1 MESNSSPRK
10 IFTGLNLEIWGVR
23 ISALATVATGILNL
37 LSAVRPA
44 LRDRLAVV
52 RAILPLEILHGSRIA
67 SALAGFAL
75 ILLAA
80 SLWRRKRNAWLMIVV
95 LLVISTVTHLVKGL
109 DFEEASVSLALLLL
123 LILLRNSFFAASD
136 RPSLRQGL
144 YVLLV
149 AFIFTLGYGTAGF
162 YLLDRHFS
170 VHFGLMDSI
179 RQTVLMFTSFTDPGL
194 EPITGFG
201 RYFADSIYVIA
212 IVSLG
217 FALLM
222 LIRPVLVR
230 EQATEE
236 ERQRAENIIRRYGHT
251 ALARPALFDDK
262 SCFFY
267 SDNTL
272 ISYAARG
279 RGALVLGDP
288 IGPQNEIAPAVNV
301 FKDYCARNDWTPAF
315 TSVMPENLAAYKAA
329 GLSITCIGYEA
340 IVSLKSYTLEGSEN
354 KNVRN
359 AVNRMEHLGYRVEVH
374 QPPHGNDLLHA
385 LHKVSDNWLA
395 AQSGGEMHFSVG
407 WFDES
412 YLGEGPLVVVYAQDG
427 NPTAFANLVT
437 EYRKNELTLDL
448 MRHLQRVENG
458 TMEFLF
464 ARMLQ
469 WAGEKGYDSFS
480 LGLSALVGIGEKPD
494 DPRIERALHT
504 ISEYISRFYNY
515 KGLHNF
521 KEKFHPN
528 WEPRYIA
535 YPGAANLPIV
545 LNTLLKVHSGNN
557 FLWKYLGSKS

>member
-1 MESNSSPRK
+1 MENNPK
-10 IFTGLNLEIWGVR
+10 HNKLFTGLNLEIWGVR
-23 ISALATVATGILNL
+23 ISALFTVMIGVINL

-44 LRDRLAVV
+44 LHDRLAVM

-75 ILLAA
+75 LLLAG
-80 SLWRRKRNAWLMIVV
+80 SLWRRKRNAWFMIVI
-95 LLVISTVTHLVKGL
+95 LLVVSIVAHLAKGL

-123 LILLRNSFFAASD
+123 LVLLRNSFFAASD
-136 RPSLRQGL
+136 RPSLRQGFN
-144 YVLLV
+144 VLMA
-149 AFIFTLGYGTAGF
+149 AFAFTLVYGTAGF

-170 VHFGLMDSI
+170 VRFGLLDGI

-212 IVSLG
+212 FASLG

-222 LIRPVLVR
+222 VIRPVLVR
-230 EQATEE
+230 EPATQG
-236 ERQRAENIIRRYGHT
+236 EREHAETIVRKYGYT

-262 SCFFY
+262 SYFFY
-267 SDNTL
+267 SNGTV
-272 ISYAARG
+272 IAYTAHG

-288 IGPQNEIAPAVNV
+288 IGPLKEAPAAIRA
-301 FKDYCARNDWTPAF
+301 FKDFCTRNDWDPAF
-315 TSVMPENLAAYKAA
+315 TSAMPEYLDMYKAA
-329 GLSITCIGYEA
+329 GLSTLCIGYEA
-340 IVSLKSYTLEGSEN
+340 IVDLKNFTLEGSEH

-359 AVNRMEHLGYRVEVH
+359 AVNRMDHLGYRFEVRL
-374 QPPHGNDLLHA
+374 PPQDDELIVA

-395 AQSGGEMHFSVG
+395 GQSGGEMHFSVG

-412 YLGEGPLVVVYAQDG
+412 YIRESPVVVVVAPDG
-427 NPTAFANLVT
+427 APTAFANLVT
-437 EYRKNELTLDL
+437 EYQKNELTLDL

-464 ARMLQ
+464 AGMLQ
-469 WAGEKGYDSFS
+469 WAAEKGYDTFS
-480 LGLSALVGIGEKPD
+480 LGLSALVGIGEKPE
-494 DPRIERALHT
+494 DPRVERALHT

-528 WEPRYIA
+528 WEPRYLA
-535 YPGAANLPIV
+535 YPGPASLPVV
-545 LNTLLKVHSGNN
+545 LNTIVRAHSGDD
-557 FLWKYLGSKS
+557 FLWKYLGRR